1 MGGAQGDDLPLED
14 PLKGV
19 MKSNRSS
26 SSCCCCQVD
35 QVIRPQRLTTV
46 ATSRLVSLRVL
57 LGIRM
62 TMLLLLVLGA
72 VWLSW
77 RSSSD
82 NSNDEELPRFLCWPD
97 WSYVVCTLYLLV
109 RERK

>member
-1 MGGAQGDDLPLED
+1 MGGAQGADLPLED
-14 PLKGV
+14 PLKEA
-19 MKSNRSS
+19 MKRKSS
-26 SSCCCCQVD
+26 RSCCCCQVD

-57 LGIRM
+57 LGIRI

-82 NSNDEELPRFLCWPD
+82 DGNDEQLPRFLCWPD

-109 RERK
+109 SERN